1 MSTTSNGSESIVASV
16 AKHEKELLSTLSA
29 SEEEARS
36 IVEEARSA
44 ARTHLQDEENTLA
57 QDIAETRR
65 GAEGERQARFDA
77 TVNAAEERLVSVREE
92 SNRRVADT
100 AQKVLSLFV
109 PSGGAS

>member
-16 AKHEKELLSTLSA
+16 AKHEKKLLSTLSA

-36 IVEEARSA
+36 IVDEARSA
-44 ARTHLQDEENTLA
+44 ARVHLQNQENALA
-57 QDIAETRR
+57 EDIAETRR
-65 GAEGERQARFDA
+65 AAEVEREARFDA
-77 TVNAAEERLVSVREE
+77 TVSAAEAELVSVREE
-92 SNRRVADT
+92 SSRRVADT